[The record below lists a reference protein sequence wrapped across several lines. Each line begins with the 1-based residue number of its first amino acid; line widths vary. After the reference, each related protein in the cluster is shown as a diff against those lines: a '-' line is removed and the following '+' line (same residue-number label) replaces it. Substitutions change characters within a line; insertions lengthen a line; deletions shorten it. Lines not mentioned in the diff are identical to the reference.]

1 MRAST
6 MKSRL
11 SSIASRNSLEER
23 LREPI
28 RRPTTLS
35 PGCNPQLGVRHIQL
49 KMVLYAS
56 LPQHNTPQ
64 HLAHNMR
71 NTLLGSWHDGVIMSI
86 DTLTDGEKVRV
97 SYNVVFMDSGVEED
111 LKARYIKAPR
121 ADGWAAQMYERKNSS
136 ESTRGGEDGGIN
148 AGNGLAQ
155 GNGDKKKKHKGPSF
169 LPWSKKE

>member
-1 MRAST
+1 MRVST
-6 MKSRL
+6 MKSRP
-11 SSIASRNSLEER
+11 SSIASRNSSEEN
-23 LREPI
+23 LRELT

-56 LPQHNTPQ
+56 LQHNTPQ

-121 ADGWAAQMYERKNSS
+121 ADGWAAQVYERKNSL
-136 ESTRGGEDGGIN
+136 ESTRGEDGGIN

-155 GNGDKKKKHKGPSF
+155 GNGDKMMKKKHKGPSF